1 MEAIIKDIRE
11 KIHNNYYLNEEHIRL
26 NLVIRILEKLGWEI
40 WNPKEVNAEFLVAPN
55 EDKTKVDL
63 ALFHNNYSP
72 CVFIEIKYLGKVFDK
87 LSQIERQLRNYN
99 RDNTATFSIITDGR
113 IWRFY
118 YSQVAG
124 EFSQKCFKDF
134 DLLDDD
140 LEDIELYFDSFLSKS
155 EIQKGNAEQEAK
167 KYLTL
172 NQIQKAMEDAIPK
185 ARRLIQEPPYPSLP
199 ECLLNIVKEESG
211 KTIDI
216 DEAIEYI
223 KTAPVKR
230 IETIEQQHLTR
241 KKLEKSESPQNYAST
256 EDMRFTKILEGRI
269 EQNKSTVWSDL
280 LRYALKYAMDNGMTL
295 DKLMSITTLQLKP
308 GISFEQGFRPIP
320 GDKISMQ
327 GVSATKATTNL
338 KNLAQK
344 LKFYLYIEFEWG
356 RKSPN
361 AGKKGLIEMNAR

>member
-26 NLVIRILEKLGWEI
+26 NLVVRILEKLGWEI
-40 WNPKEVNAEFLVAPN
+40 WNPKEVYAEFLVAPN

-72 CVFIEIKYLGKVFDK
+72 CVFIEIKYLGKIVDK
-87 LSQIERQLRNYN
+87 LSNIERQLRNYN

-118 YSQVAG
+118 YSQIGG
-124 EFSQKCFKDF
+124 EFSQKCFKQI

-140 LEDIELYFDSFLSKS
+140 FEDIGLHFNSFLSKS
-155 EIQKGNAEQEAK
+155 EIQNGNAEQEAN

-172 NQIQKAMEDAIPK
+172 NQKQKAMEDAIPQ

-199 ECLLNIVKEESG
+199 ECLLNIVKESG
-211 KTIDI
+211 VIIDI

-223 KTAPVKR
+223 KATPVKR
-230 IETIEQQHLTR
+230 IDTIDLQHLTG
-241 KKLEKSESPQNYAST
+241 KKLEKSKSFQNYVST
-256 EDMRFTKILEGRI
+256 KDMRFTKILEGRV
-269 EQNKSTVWSDL
+269 EHNKSTSWNDL
-280 LRYALKYAMDNGMTL
+280 LRYALKYAIDNGMTL
-295 DKLMSITTLQLKP
+295 DKLISITNLHLKQ
-308 GISFEQGFRPIP
+308 GLLYEQGFRPIL
-320 GDKISMQ
+320 GEKISMQ
-327 GVSATKATTNL
+327 DVSATKATINL
-338 KNLAQK
+338 KILAQK

-356 RKSPN
+356 GRSPY

>member
-72 CVFIEIKYLGKVFDK
+72 CVFIEIKYLGKIVDK
-87 LSQIERQLRNYN
+87 LSHIERQLRNYN

-118 YSQVAG
+118 YSQIGG
-124 EFSQKCFKDF
+124 EFSQKCFKQI

-140 LEDIELYFDSFLSKS
+140 FEDIDLHFNSFLSKS
-155 EIQKGNAEQEAK
+155 EIQSGNAEQEAN

-172 NQIQKAMEDAIPK
+172 NQKQKAMEDALPQ

-199 ECLLNIVKEESG
+199 ECLLNIVRESG
-211 KTIDI
+211 VILDI

-223 KTAPVKR
+223 KATPVKR
-230 IETIEQQHLTR
+230 IDTIEPLHITG
-241 KKLEKSESPQNYAST
+241 KKLEKSESFQNYVST
-256 EDMRFTKILEGRI
+256 KDMRWTKILEGRV
-269 EQNKSTVWSDL
+269 EQNKSTGWSEL
-280 LRYALKYAMDNGMTL
+280 VRYALKYAIDTGMTL
-295 DKLMSITTLQLKP
+295 DELNFTTNLNLKR
-308 GISFEQGFRPIP
+308 GSSFEKGFIPIP
-320 GDKISMQ
+320 GGKISMQ
-327 GVSATKATTNL
+327 QVSATKATINL
-338 KNLAQK
+338 KTLAQK
-344 LKFYLYIEFEWG
+344 LKFYLYIEFEWEG
-356 RKSPN
+356 KSPN